1 MIYRY
6 LRNFKKAKNSS
17 TQVEAEVEIDS
28 ADNTIQTLVYD
39 REGNTIVQE
48 PDTLELPY
56 ICERNATST
65 EEGERYVL
73 S

>member
-6 LRNFKKAKNSS
+6 LRNFKEVKKSS

-28 ADNTIQTLVYD
+28 ADDEIQTLIYD
-39 REGNTIVQE
+39 KEGNAIVQE